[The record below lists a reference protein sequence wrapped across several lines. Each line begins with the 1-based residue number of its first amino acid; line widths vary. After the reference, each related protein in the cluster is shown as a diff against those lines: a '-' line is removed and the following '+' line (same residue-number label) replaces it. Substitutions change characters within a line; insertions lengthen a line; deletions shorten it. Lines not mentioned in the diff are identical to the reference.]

1 MNQEPKTIPQWVAI
15 LFTVIAFSVSYLTI
29 RFFLN
34 KPAEKQSLKDE
45 DLKCKYEELLKK
57 VDTFAAAKTN
67 DSLMTVQFMDARL
80 KQEIIN
86 QNLKKSNDEK
96 LNRIKSMSPD
106 SLYLFA
112 SSVKKRSIR

>member
-1 MNQEPKTIPQWVAI
+1 MNQEPKIIPQWVAI
-15 LFTVIAFSVSYLTI
+15 LFTVLGIIVSFLAI
-29 RFFLN
+29 HFFLN

-45 DLKCKYEELLKK
+45 DLQCKYEELLRD

-67 DSLMTVQFMDARL
+67 DSLMTVQFMEARS

-96 LNRIKSMSPD
+96 LNRIKSLSPD

-112 SSVKKRSIR
+112 SSIKKRSIR